1 MKKILIVDDT
11 PSNID
16 ILVGFLGENYE
27 LLISLDGYQAL
38 SILET
43 DTPDLIL
50 LDIRMP
56 GIDGFETCQQ
66 IKRIPSISK
75 IPIIFLTAE

>member
-16 ILVGFLGENYE
+16 ILVGYLGENYE
-27 LLISLDGYQAL
+27 LLIALDGFQAL
-38 SILET
+38 SILEN
-43 DTPDLIL
+43 DIPDLIL

-56 GIDGFETCQQ
+56 GMDGFEVCKE
-66 IKRIPSISK
+66 IKNNSSISQM
-75 IPIIFLTAE
+75 PVIF